1 MYITPEDLVKSLNLF
16 IQHKQ
21 LHGAFKQQVIDVIE
35 RDRSYY
41 TYEVLA
47 ELAII
52 YATEMDDTYKEQF
65 FSKFMSKFSKE
76 IQYLQEDTL
85 YKILWSFIKAGRL
98 IVKEDVYEWVI
109 VKKAILERIP
119 QMSPKVITDILVLST
134 MAKEVDTLSS
144 QTGDLDFWEAVEPSL
159 IFKLKEMDLDSLL
172 NLMWSALEIERGS
185 AIFNQ
190 QIESEITK
198 RILKIQDD
206 EFQTLLAC
214 FINDKGDK

>member
-1 MYITPEDLVKSLNLF
+1 
-16 IQHKQ
+16 
-21 LHGAFKQQVIDVIE
+21 
-35 RDRSYY
+35 
-41 TYEVLA
+41 
-47 ELAII
+47 
-52 YATEMDDTYKEQF
+52 
-65 FSKFMSKFSKE
+65 
-76 IQYLQEDTL
+76 
-85 YKILWSFIKAGRL
+85 
-98 IVKEDVYEWVI
+98 
-109 VKKAILERIP
+109 
-119 QMSPKVITDILVLST
+119 MSPKVITDILVLST

-185 AIFNQ
+185 AIFNE